1 MLLSVPGKVLN
12 RVLLERMKDDV
23 DLKLRDNQA
32 GQSGWI
38 SEQQAM
44 CRPDC
49 KPPYNHRTIARME
62 LTPVHQF
69 YRFREGVRLRGQ
81 AYALETDEAL

>member
-12 RVLLERMKDDV
+12 RVLLERMKDAV
-23 DLKLRDNQA
+23 DQA
-32 GQSGWI
+32 ERQPGWI
-38 SEQQAM
+38 SEKQVM

-69 YRFREGVRLRGQ
+69 YRFREGVR
-81 AYALETDEAL
+81 